1 MNDLTIEK
9 LICAAIDKL
18 LVVGHS
24 LDFSCVEDGCF
35 SAFWISRENAWRSSL
50 QADALSCVLVANQ
63 IEPAGKGYDNIA
75 IATIAKY
82 FDRRLIW
89 VDSFQFAWQG
99 FPNHGN
105 SISGYLMGRK
115 IRSLYTK

>member
-1 MNDLTIEK
+1 LIDLDIEK
-9 LICAAIDKL
+9 TICAAIDQSI
-18 LVVGHS
+18 GDDCT
-24 LDFSCVEDGCF
+24 LDFSCSIDGYF
-35 SAFWISRENAWRSSL
+35 NAVWLGRENAWRSPL
-50 QADALSCVLVANQ
+50 RADALSCVLIANQ

-75 IATIAKY
+75 IATVAKY

-99 FPNHGN
+99 YPNHGM

-115 IRSLYTK
+115 LRSLYIK